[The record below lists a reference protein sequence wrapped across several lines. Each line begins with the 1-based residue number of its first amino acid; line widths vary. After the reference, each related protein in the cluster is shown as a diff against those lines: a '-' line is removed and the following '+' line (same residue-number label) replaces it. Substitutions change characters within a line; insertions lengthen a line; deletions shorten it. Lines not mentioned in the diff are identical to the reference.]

1 MIKSVF
7 ASLIAALSLAAPAM
21 AQQAVPVIAIPPL
34 STPKDTPTDAG
45 GTLSIA
51 WQATQLIGSDLRT
64 TAEVLALPPDQKDFY
79 SYPEVTAPNYP
90 KWRAAGVK
98 GLLTGFVQAR
108 ADGRLAVGCYIYDVE
123 KRTEM
128 GRIGFVVAAN
138 DWRRA
143 AHKCS
148 GLAYQQ
154 FVGAPGVFDT
164 RIAYV
169 ARSGSGPTEVTR
181 VAVMDSDGVNHAY
194 VTPGGTRVLTPRL
207 SPRANRIAYVSFADG
222 QPQVRVADANG
233 ERDSAI
239 LPAMGMTFSP
249 RFSPDGNSLLLS
261 AVNLGNTDLYISN
274 LGGVGARRLTT
285 SPGIDTSGSFS
296 PDGSQ
301 ILFESDRSGTQQI
314 YVMNSDGSNQ
324 RRISFGGGSY
334 ASPAWS
340 PDGTRIAFVRRGP
353 EGRRIGTMK
362 IDGSDVRLLTSGPSD
377 EGPAWAA
384 SSREILFQRTEAGGR
399 TALYRVT
406 IAGNPPRKVL
416 VPQDGMDPDW
426 SGVRE

>member
-1 MIKSVF
+1 MIKSAFVTF
-7 ASLIAALSLAAPAM
+7 IAATLFAAPAA
-21 AQQAVPVIAIPPL
+21 AQQAIPVIAIPPL
-34 STPKDTPTDAG
+34 STPKDVPTKFG
-45 GTLSIA
+45 STLQIA
-51 WQATQLIGSDLRT
+51 WQATQLIGSDLRS

-108 ADGRLAVGCYIYDVE
+108 PDGRLAVGCYIYDVDNRRE
-123 KRTEM
+123 L
-128 GRIGFVVAAN
+128 GRIGFVVAAD

-148 GLAYQQ
+148 GLAYQHM
-154 FVGAPGVFDT
+154 VGAPGVFDT

-169 ARSGSGPTEVTR
+169 ARSGNGANEVTR
-181 VAVMDSDGVNHAY
+181 VAVMDSDGVHHRY

-207 SPRANRIAYVSFADG
+207 SPKGDRVAYVSFANG
-222 QPQVRVADANG
+222 APQVHVGDADG
-233 ERDSAI
+233 EGGAPV
-239 LPAMGMTFSP
+239 LPSSGASFSP

-261 AVNLGNTDLYISN
+261 AVTAGNTDIYLVD
-274 LGGVGARRLTT
+274 LRGGGARRLTS
-285 SPGIDTSGSFS
+285 SPGIDTAASFS

-301 ILFESDRSGTQQI
+301 ILFESDRSGTQQV

-324 RRISFGGGSY
+324 RRVSFGGGAF

-340 PDGTRIAFVRRGP
+340 PDGEKIAFVRRGP

-362 IDGSDVRLLTSGPSD
+362 VDGSDVRLLTAGPSD
-377 EGPAWAA
+377 EGPSWAA
-384 SSREILFQRTEAGGR
+384 SSRELIFQRTEGGR
-399 TALYRVT
+399 TGLYRVT
-406 IAGNPPRKVL
+406 LAGNEPRKVM

>member
-1 MIKSVF
+1 VIKSAF
-7 ASLIAALSLAAPAM
+7 AILIAATLASAPAA

-34 STPKDTPTDAG
+34 STPKDVPTKFG
-45 GTLSIA
+45 STLQIA

-64 TAEVLALPPDQKDFY
+64 TAEVLALPPDQKDYY

-108 ADGRLAVGCYIYDVE
+108 PDGRLAVGCYIYDIE
-123 KRTEM
+123 KRAEL
-128 GRIGFVVAAN
+128 GRIGFVVAAD

-148 GLAYQQ
+148 GLAYQHL
-154 FVGAPGVFDT
+154 VGAPGVFDT

-169 ARSGSGPTEVTR
+169 ARSGSGATEVTR
-181 VAVMDSDGVNHAY
+181 IAVMDSDGVNHTY
-194 VTPGGTRVLTPRL
+194 VTPGGARVVSPRL
-207 SPRANRIAYVSFADG
+207 SRKADRVAYVSFASG
-222 QPQVRVADANG
+222 QPQVRVADPDG
-233 ERDSAI
+233 QRDIAV
-239 LPAMGMTFSP
+239 LPSSGTTFAP

-261 AVNLGNTDLYISN
+261 AVNGGNTDIYLVN
-274 LGGVGARRLTT
+274 LAGGGARRLTT
-285 SPGIDTSGSFS
+285 SPGIDTAGSFS
-296 PDGSQ
+296 PDGSR
-301 ILFESDRSGTQQI
+301 ILFESDRSGAQQL
-314 YVMNSDGSNQ
+314 YVMNSDGSDQ
-324 RRISFGGGSY
+324 RRVSFGGGAY

-340 PDGTRIAFVRRGP
+340 PDGERMAFVRRGP

-362 IDGSDVRLLTSGPSD
+362 ADGSDIRLITTGPSD
-377 EGPAWAA
+377 EGPSWAA
-384 SSREILFQRTEAGGR
+384 SSREIMFQRVEGGR
-399 TALYRVT
+399 TGLYRVT
-406 IAGNPPRKVL
+406 LAANEPRKVI